1 MAYGKAEELLQLAI
15 RLAASRSG
23 LSAADIEAELG
34 AGPQGAL
41 ERKRQRMLSALR
53 GLFPAGLEEVSE
65 GPRRFWFLRTKE
77 LDHLPVVQPT
87 DLATLERAAA
97 MLAAG
102 NDEDGASRLRVLRDR
117 LGEALVRR
125 GERSFE
131 ADLEAMLHGQAVAAR
146 PGPRPV
152 IDRTVSEP
160 IGRAVLEL
168 RKLRFNYEGGNGEK
182 RERTV
187 EPVGVLLGGRHYLVA
202 RVDNSPADAEPGRWR
217 MDRMSDVRV
226 LDEGIRPMPEG
237 YSFRKVATRA
247 FGVYF
252 NADEYGDVVWKF
264 TQKAAR
270 AAAAYHFHPDQ
281 KLELQADGSLI
292 VRFRAAGH
300 LEMAWHLY
308 QWGDNVEVL
317 EPAELAALVKDHR
330 RADFPAIP

>member
-1 MAYGKAEELLQLAI
+1 MSYEKAEELVQLAV

-34 AGPQGAL
+34 SGPKGAL
-41 ERKRQRMLSALR
+41 ERKRQRMLGALR
-53 GLFPAGLEEVSE
+53 GLFPAGLEEFSD
-65 GPRRFWFLRTKE
+65 GPRRFWSLRTKE
-77 LDHLPVVQPT
+77 LDHLPIVQPT

-97 MLAAG
+97 ILAAD
-102 NDEDGASRLRVLRDR
+102 NDGEGAARLRVLRDR

-125 GERSFE
+125 GERNFE

-152 IDRTVSEP
+152 IDRDVSEP
-160 IGRAVLEL
+160 VGQAVLEL
-168 RKLRFNYEGGNGEK
+168 RKLRFVYEGGNGEK

-187 EPVGVLLGGRHYLVA
+187 EPVGVLLGGRNYLVA
-202 RVDNSPADAEPGRWR
+202 RVDNSPTNAEPGRWR
-217 MDRMSDVRV
+217 MDRMTDVRV
-226 LDEGIRPMPEG
+226 LDEGIRAMPEG

-252 NADEYGDVVWKF
+252 NADEYGDVGWKF

-281 KLELQADGSLI
+281 RLEPQSDGSLI

-308 QWGDNVEVL
+308 QWGNDVEVL
-317 EPAELAALVKDHR
+317 EPPELAALVKDYQR
-330 RADFPAIP
+330 TDFPATP